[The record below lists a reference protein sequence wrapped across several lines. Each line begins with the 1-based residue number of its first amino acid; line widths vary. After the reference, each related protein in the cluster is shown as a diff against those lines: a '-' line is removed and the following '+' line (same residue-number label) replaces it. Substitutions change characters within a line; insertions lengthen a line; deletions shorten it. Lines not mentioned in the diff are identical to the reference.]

1 MLKKL
6 FNSVFLFSLVLMF
19 SICIDAQIN
28 NCSNV
33 GIIRGEDYPEQIRE
47 KLTEL
52 CIKEAKEDFQQL
64 LDRGKEIAT
73 LTDELESSFAKNNG
87 FTSVDREK
95 IERVENLLKKI
106 RKELQADGDDDD
118 DEKESKPQSLIEAV
132 HILKEKTSDLFEEL
146 KKTSRYSIS
155 AVAIQSSNTILK
167 LVRFIKKG
175 N

>member
-1 MLKKL
+1 
-6 FNSVFLFSLVLMF
+6 MF
-19 SICIDAQIN
+19 SICIDAQVN
-28 NCSNV
+28 KCSNI

-52 CIKEAKEDFQQL
+52 CIKEAKDDFQQL
-64 LDRGKEIAT
+64 LDRGQEIAK
-73 LTDELESSFAKNNG
+73 LTDELEISFAKNKG

-106 RKELQADGDDDD
+106 RKDLQADDDDN

-132 HILKEKTSDLFEEL
+132 RNLKEKTSDLFEEL

>member
-6 FNSVFLFSLVLMF
+6 FNPVFLFSLILMF

-28 NCSNV
+28 NCSNI

-64 LDRGKEIAT
+64 LDRGEEIAK
-73 LTDELESSFAKNNG
+73 LTDELEISFAKING

-106 RKELQADGDDDD
+106 RKDLQADDDDD
-118 DEKESKPQSLIEAV
+118 DEKESKPQSLLEAV
-132 HILKEKTSDLFEEL
+132 RTLKEKTSDLFEEL

>member
-6 FNSVFLFSLVLMF
+6 FNLVFLFSLISMF
-19 SICIDAQIN
+19 SICIDAQVN
-28 NCSNV
+28 NCSNI

-64 LDRGKEIAT
+64 LDRGEEIAT
-73 LTDELESSFAKNNG
+73 LTDELEISFAKNNG

-106 RKELQADGDDDD
+106 RKDLQADDDDD

-132 HILKEKTSDLFEEL
+132 HTLKEKTSDLFEEL

-167 LVRFIKKG
+167 LVRFIKKV

>member
-1 MLKKL
+1 
-6 FNSVFLFSLVLMF
+6 MF

-28 NCSNV
+28 NCSNI

-64 LDRGKEIAT
+64 LDRGEEIAK
-73 LTDELESSFAKNNG
+73 LTDELEISFAKNNG

-106 RKELQADGDDDD
+106 RKDLQADDDDD
-118 DEKESKPQSLIEAV
+118 DEKESKPQSLLEAV
-132 HILKEKTSDLFEEL
+132 RTLKEKTSDLFEEL